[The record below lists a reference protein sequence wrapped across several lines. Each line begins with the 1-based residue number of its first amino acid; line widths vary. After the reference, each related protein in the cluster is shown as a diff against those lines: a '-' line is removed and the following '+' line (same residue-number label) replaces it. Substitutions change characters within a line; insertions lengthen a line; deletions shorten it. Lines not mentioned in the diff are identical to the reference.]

1 MKDFRFQYVLTMPA
15 QKLEDASPLF
25 GFTPGVQSIAP
36 LIKTVLSLPQH
47 LMQLVSDRDNCVAM
61 RISGATYRI
70 VPLQV
75 EVLPLLPMDESIPF
89 WCLLSTAETC
99 EAVCRFVH
107 RARHPILHIS
117 TTTHP
122 QAVSASDVTV
132 QHLFDLFKTVV
143 SYLPGLLGDDLVKRL
158 HERREPLPVWKSVP
172 LSIARRRHFVTLPN
186 ELTLDSLGFEFQ
198 REEPLAAA
206 GSDLPYVQAI
216 LASAEPIQQE
226 RLRISRERPIVYPPT
241 IDVILSAPAFYQH
254 WYKTALNP
262 APSVR
267 VAQRIFKAL
276 ISQEHYFLEG
286 AKLPLEDVR
295 SEQFSGVVRGYQ
307 NELRTFSIAVSA
319 RAAGA
324 FVPVLRLPPSV
335 NHVHPQLSQLG
346 SCVRADRVKAP
357 NREFKENKLARK
369 IHHTLATSVPAE
381 FLPLIDRPAQRIKLI
396 CNAPLEWLPLR
407 GLPMMIRYETSRI
420 PSTPGFT
427 FFSLACMSYERG
439 YPVSAFDEV
448 LIVRSFNP
456 NDPAAPMLGDAL
468 AKTAPQFRTG
478 FRYNLVDVSNVDE
491 FISAVNNFT
500 GAVMIFDGHG
510 RPSTV
515 SEVGAIALNGAPID
529 IWKYREQLRVPPIV
543 ILSACDTHPLDG
555 SHASV
560 ANAFLMLGATT
571 VLATL
576 LPISALKSS
585 LFIARLVLR
594 ISEYIPLVTNS
605 IGHSLRWSSVVHG
618 LQQMSYFSELVDV
631 LQHRLESQIT
641 PEQKMSVQM
650 EVNKAVFDMDPA
662 WYETSKERLSREF
675 GKSEQH
681 IDEVLGTWGQLPD
694 TVKYIQLGNP
704 EQILIAQDGV
714 AG

>member
-1 MKDFRFQYVLTMPA
+1 
-15 QKLEDASPLF
+15 
-25 GFTPGVQSIAP
+25 
-36 LIKTVLSLPQH
+36 
-47 LMQLVSDRDNCVAM
+47 
-61 RISGATYRI
+61 
-70 VPLQV
+70 
-75 EVLPLLPMDESIPF
+75 
-89 WCLLSTAETC
+89 
-99 EAVCRFVH
+99 
-107 RARHPILHIS
+107 
-117 TTTHP
+117 
-122 QAVSASDVTV
+122 
-132 QHLFDLFKTVV
+132 
-143 SYLPGLLGDDLVKRL
+143 
-158 HERREPLPVWKSVP
+158 
-172 LSIARRRHFVTLPN
+172 
-186 ELTLDSLGFEFQ
+186 
-198 REEPLAAA
+198 
-206 GSDLPYVQAI
+206 
-216 LASAEPIQQE
+216 
-226 RLRISRERPIVYPPT
+226 
-241 IDVILSAPAFYQH
+241 
-254 WYKTALNP
+254 
-262 APSVR
+262 
-267 VAQRIFKAL
+267 
-276 ISQEHYFLEG
+276 
-286 AKLPLEDVR
+286 
-295 SEQFSGVVRGYQ
+295 
-307 NELRTFSIAVSA
+307 
-319 RAAGA
+319 
-324 FVPVLRLPPSV
+324 
-335 NHVHPQLSQLG
+335 
-346 SCVRADRVKAP
+346 
-357 NREFKENKLARK
+357 
-369 IHHTLATSVPAE
+369 
-381 FLPLIDRPAQRIKLI
+381 
-396 CNAPLEWLPLR
+396 
-407 GLPMMIRYETSRI
+407 
-420 PSTPGFT
+420 
-427 FFSLACMSYERG
+427 
-439 YPVSAFDEV
+439 
-448 LIVRSFNP
+448 
-456 NDPAAPMLGDAL
+456 
-468 AKTAPQFRTG
+468 
-478 FRYNLVDVSNVDE
+478 VDVSNVDE